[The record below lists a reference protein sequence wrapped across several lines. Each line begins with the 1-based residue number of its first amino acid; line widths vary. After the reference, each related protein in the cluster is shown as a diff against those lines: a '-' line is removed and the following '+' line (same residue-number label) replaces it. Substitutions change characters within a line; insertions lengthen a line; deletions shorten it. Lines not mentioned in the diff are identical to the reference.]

1 MSFAFIILFFALL
14 IWIKAFIHDR
24 ISRFVLLSFV
34 AYWCFALFSS
44 TLSPLGLFPI
54 SDGTYG
60 VLTLG
65 VLSFVFGMSIVSTN
79 SETKLNT
86 YDLTQIKTIFNKTL
100 SSRILICVYIIFTLI
115 ALKYSTKALII
126 SALQG
131 SASEMAAERETLIFE
146 ENYWVSQAYT
156 YLMFPLFNFASMAI
170 AYIIMYQLKGHRL
183 MLSILLCYA
192 ATFSILAAGRSQF
205 MVILLYFLI
214 VFVCMERG
222 KAILS
227 VNSKQLKRIVMIG
240 LLAVG
245 LYIGMSYMTNF
256 RRTGEL
262 QNSETAADSQMDSNM
277 AETILSYST
286 LPLRLF
292 DIALNEDYLTRLGG
306 YRYGRC
312 FAACRHRRRIILGN
326 RILSPGYLGAGFFD
340 HLGQLRL
347 HRTVLSLHGFR
358 HLGCILLSLPFR
370 HGIPIRDPPIQPH
383 PFRTDARSDR
393 HLLFHDAA
401 FSVHLLF
408 YKTLDRSVYHS
419 VNHLAP

>member
-1 MSFAFIILFFALL
+1 M
-14 IWIKAFIHDR
+14 
-24 ISRFVLLSFV
+24 

-126 SALQG
+126 SALQD

-192 ATFSILAAGRSQF
+192 ATFSILAAGRLQF
-205 MVILLYFLI
+205 MVILLYF
-214 VFVCMERG
+214 
-222 KAILS
+222 
-227 VNSKQLKRIVMIG
+227 
-240 LLAVG
+240 
-245 LYIGMSYMTNF
+245 
-256 RRTGEL
+256 
-262 QNSETAADSQMDSNM
+262 
-277 AETILSYST
+277 
-286 LPLRLF
+286 
-292 DIALNEDYLTRLGG
+292 
-306 YRYGRC
+306 
-312 FAACRHRRRIILGN
+312 
-326 RILSPGYLGAGFFD
+326 
-340 HLGQLRL
+340 
-347 HRTVLSLHGFR
+347 
-358 HLGCILLSLPFR
+358 
-370 HGIPIRDPPIQPH
+370 
-383 PFRTDARSDR
+383 
-393 HLLFHDAA
+393 
-401 FSVHLLF
+401 
-408 YKTLDRSVYHS
+408 
-419 VNHLAP
+419 